1 MRRNKNYTGIDFA
14 RFVFAL
20 LIIAIH
26 TSPLASFNETGD
38 FILTRVIAR
47 TGVPFFFMV
56 SGFFLVTEY
65 TCGNGRLAG
74 FIKKTAI
81 IYIVAILIYIPVN
94 IYNGYFSM
102 DNLLPNIIK
111 DIIFDVTLYHLW
123 YLPASITGA
132 AIAWYLVKKQGFAK
146 ALIIAVILYITGLFG
161 DSYYGISENIP
172 VLKNFYSQLFLV
184 TDYTRNGIFF
194 APVFFILGGYISEN
208 RSQLSFGK
216 NLFGFMASF
225 MLMLTEAL
233 VLHGFKLQRHDSM
246 YIFLLPCMYFLFNLI
261 LFFKGKRLAYIRT
274 LSLVIYIMHPLV
286 IVVIRMCSKLLHIQK
301 IIIENSLIYY
311 SVTCLGSIIFSISAI
326 ALWNRYKPFKTK
338 HRPEKDRAYI
348 EINLD
353 NLGHN
358 VKALQKILPEK
369 CKLMA
374 VVKAEAYG
382 HGSFGISTHLARMGV
397 EAFATATADEAIRLR
412 EYGIK
417 GEILVLGH
425 TDIRRA
431 YELKKYNIIQTIT
444 DLNYAEALNKQ
455 GIYVK
460 AHIKADTGMHRLGID
475 ASDITAVKKVFN
487 MENIEVC
494 GMYTHLCC
502 ADSLEPEDILYTKEQ
517 ISSFY
522 GLIDTLEKSGIKIP
536 KLHIQ
541 SSYGILN
548 YPGLDADYARAGIAL
563 YGVLSSPGD
572 KTVIDLGLK
581 PVLCL
586 KSKVI
591 LVKQL
596 KKGESAGY
604 GRSFTAERDSCIAIV
619 PAGYAD
625 GVPRSLSCGRGS
637 VLVKGSLA
645 PVAGRVCMD
654 QLAIDIT
661 DIEGINTGDTVTII
675 GAENSGAGAAEVAS
689 CSGSISNE
697 LLSRMGT
704 RLPVVFS
711 QA

>member
-1 MRRNKNYTGIDFA
+1 MRRNKSYTGIDFA

-38 FILTRVIAR
+38 FILARVIAR

-65 TCGNGRLAG
+65 TCGNGRLIS
-74 FIKKTAI
+74 FIKKTAV

-102 DNLLPNIIK
+102 DNFLPSIIK
-111 DIIFDVTLYHLW
+111 DIIFDGTLYHLW

-132 AIAWYLVKKQGFAK
+132 AIAWYLVKEQGFKK
-146 ALIIAVILYITGLFG
+146 ALIIAAILYITGLFG
-161 DSYYGISENIP
+161 DSYYGISEKIP
-172 VLKNFYSQLFLV
+172 VLKNFYSQLFLIA
-184 TDYTRNGIFF
+184 DYTRNGIFF
-194 APVFFILGGYISEN
+194 APVFFILGGYIAEN
-208 RSQLSFGK
+208 KNRLSFGK
-216 NLFGFMASF
+216 NLSGFMAGF
-225 MLMLTEAL
+225 LLMLTEAL
-233 VLHGFKLQRHDSM
+233 ILHRFKLQRHDSM
-246 YIFLLPCMYFLFNLI
+246 YIFLLPCMYFLFKLL
-261 LFFKGKRLAYIRT
+261 LFFKGKRLINIRT
-274 LSLVIYIMHPLV
+274 LSLVIYIMHPMIIV
-286 IVVIRMCSKLLHIQK
+286 IIRMCSKFLHIQK
-301 IIIENSLIYY
+301 IIIENSLVYY
-311 SVTCLGSIIFSISAI
+311 SATCISSIIFSISVL
-326 ALWNRYKPFKTK
+326 ALYNRYKPFKEK
-338 HRPEKDRAYI
+338 HNTEKDRAYI

-353 NLGHN
+353 NLLYN

-397 EAFATATADEAIRLR
+397 EAFATATIDEAIRLR
-412 EYGIK
+412 GYGIK
-417 GEILVLGH
+417 GEILVLGY

-444 DLNYAEALNKQ
+444 DLNYAEALNRQ
-455 GIYVK
+455 GIHVK
-460 AHIKADTGMHRLGID
+460 AHIKIDTGMHRLGIGAD
-475 ASDITAVKKVFN
+475 NTEAVKKAFN
-487 MENIEVC
+487 MENIEMC

-502 ADSLEPEDILYTKEQ
+502 ADSLEAEDILYTRKQ
-517 ISSFY
+517 INSFY
-522 GLIDTLEKSGIKIP
+522 GLADTLEKGGIKVP

-541 SSYGILN
+541 SSYGMLN
-548 YPGLDADYARAGIAL
+548 YPGLDADYERAGIAL
-563 YGVLSSPGD
+563 YGVLSSPED
-572 KTVIDLGLK
+572 KTVTTLGLK

-586 KSKVI
+586 KSKVF
-591 LVKQL
+591 LVREL
-596 KKGESAGY
+596 KNGENAGY
-604 GRSFTAERDSCIAIV
+604 GRAFTAERYCRIAIV

-625 GVPRSLSCGRGS
+625 GIPRSLSCGRGS
-637 VLVKGSLA
+637 VLIKGRLA

-654 QLAIDIT
+654 QMAIDIT
-661 DIEGINTGDTVTII
+661 DIEGVNTGDIVTII
-675 GAENSGAGAAEVAS
+675 GTENSGTGAAEVAS

-711 QA
+711 

>member
-1 MRRNKNYTGIDFA
+1 MRRNKSYTGIDFA

-38 FILTRVIAR
+38 FILARVIAR

-65 TCGNGRLAG
+65 TCGNGRLIS
-74 FIKKTAI
+74 FIKKTAV

-102 DNLLPNIIK
+102 DNFLPSIIK
-111 DIIFDVTLYHLW
+111 DIIFDGTLYHLW

-132 AIAWYLVKKQGFAK
+132 AIAWYLVKEQGFKK
-146 ALIIAVILYITGLFG
+146 ALIIAAILYITGLFG
-161 DSYYGISENIP
+161 DSYYGISEKIP
-172 VLKNFYSQLFLV
+172 VLKNFYSQLFLIA
-184 TDYTRNGIFF
+184 DYTRNGIFF
-194 APVFFILGGYISEN
+194 APVFFILGGYIAEN
-208 RSQLSFGK
+208 KNRLSFGK
-216 NLFGFMASF
+216 NLSGFMAGF
-225 MLMLTEAL
+225 LLMLTEAL
-233 VLHGFKLQRHDSM
+233 ILHRFKLQRHDSM
-246 YIFLLPCMYFLFNLI
+246 YIFLLPCMYFLFKLL
-261 LFFKGKRLAYIRT
+261 LFFKGKRLINIRT
-274 LSLVIYIMHPLV
+274 LSLVIYIMHPMIIV
-286 IVVIRMCSKLLHIQK
+286 IIRMCSKFLHIQK
-301 IIIENSLIYY
+301 IIIENSLVYY
-311 SVTCLGSIIFSISAI
+311 SATCISSIIFSISVL
-326 ALWNRYKPFKTK
+326 ALYNRYKPFKEK
-338 HRPEKDRAYI
+338 HNTEKDRAYI

-353 NLGHN
+353 NLLYN

-397 EAFATATADEAIRLR
+397 EAFATATIDEAIRLR
-412 EYGIK
+412 GYGIK
-417 GEILVLGH
+417 GEILVLGY

-444 DLNYAEALNKQ
+444 DLNYAEALNRQ
-455 GIYVK
+455 GIHVK
-460 AHIKADTGMHRLGID
+460 AHIKIDTGMHRLGIGAD
-475 ASDITAVKKVFN
+475 NTEAVKKAFN
-487 MENIEVC
+487 MENIEMC

-502 ADSLEPEDILYTKEQ
+502 ADSLEAEDILYTRKQ
-517 ISSFY
+517 INSFY
-522 GLIDTLEKSGIKIP
+522 GLADTLEKGGIKVP

-541 SSYGILN
+541 SSYGMLN

-563 YGVLSSPGD
+563 YGVLSSPED
-572 KTVIDLGLK
+572 KTVTTLGLK

-591 LVKQL
+591 LVREL
-596 KKGESAGY
+596 KKGENAGY
-604 GRSFTAERDSCIAIV
+604 GRAFTAERDCRIAIV

-625 GVPRSLSCGRGS
+625 GIPRSLSCGRGS
-637 VLVKGSLA
+637 VLIKGRLA

-654 QLAIDIT
+654 QMAIDIT
-661 DIEGINTGDTVTII
+661 DIEGVNTGDIVTII
-675 GAENSGAGAAEVAS
+675 GTENSGTGAAEVAS

-711 QA
+711 